1 MRMRRWAVA
10 VALACVATA
19 PACSG
24 SSSDGAPD
32 IPFVQVDPDSAS
44 PTDQAIAKAQGEL
57 QDRPDDVNAQSDL
70 AQAFL
75 QKARET
81 ADPTYYDKAGQL
93 LDRLEETTEPSVVLS
108 VTQAGLAL
116 AQHRFAD
123 ALELGTEAVALAP
136 GNESAL
142 GVLVDANNE
151 LGRYDDALAAG
162 EQMVATKPNLA
173 SLSRASY
180 ARELRGD
187 LEGAIL
193 AMSQAV
199 TSGSPAGGEN
209 IAYVQVL
216 LGNLLLTKGDLAQ
229 AARSYA
235 DADRSFPGFP
245 AAKVGQARILVAQ
258 ERFAEAGDL
267 LGEVLQ
273 VQPLAETAIA
283 QGDAYTA
290 AGRTAD
296 ATDAYD
302 LVGAIAQLYRDNGVN
317 VDLELALYEA
327 DHDAGADAVASA
339 RDALEERPSILG
351 HDVLAWNLYRDGQ
364 LDEAVEESAA
374 ALATGSEDPVL
385 RFHAAAI
392 AEADGDEAAA
402 RRHLQVVLD
411 TNPRFSAFL
420 LPEVEALA
428 DALGLDVPPVPQP

>member
-1 MRMRRWAVA
+1 MSRRSWAV
-10 VALACVATA
+10 VAALVCAATA
-19 PACSG
+19 PGCSG
-24 SSSDGAPD
+24 SSSEGGPD
-32 IPFVQVDPDSAS
+32 IPFVQVDPASTS
-44 PTDQAIAKAQGEL
+44 PTDQAIAKAQAQL
-57 QDRPDDVNAQSDL
+57 KADPADANAQSDL

-81 ADPTYYDKAGQL
+81 ADPTYYDKAGLL
-93 LDRLEETTEPSVVLS
+93 LDRLEASTEPSVTLY
-108 VTQAGLAL
+108 VTQATLAL
-116 AQHRFAD
+116 AQHRFSD
-123 ALELGTEAVALAP
+123 ARELGTSALELAP
-136 GNESAL
+136 GNEAAL

-162 EQMVATKPNLA
+162 EEMVATKPNLA

-209 IAYVQVL
+209 IAYTQVS
-216 LGNLLLTKGDLAQ
+216 LGNLLLTRGDLDQ
-229 AARSYA
+229 AAQTYA
-235 DADRSFPGFP
+235 AADRSFPGFP
-245 AAKVGQARILVAQ
+245 LAKVGQARVLVAQ
-258 ERFAEAGDL
+258 ERFDEAGDL
-267 LGEVLQ
+267 LEDVLQ

-290 AGRTAD
+290 AGRPED
-296 ATDAYD
+296 AEEAYA
-302 LVGAIAQLYRDNGVN
+302 LVGAIAQLYRDSGVN

-327 DHDAGADAVASA
+327 DHQPGDAAVASA

-351 HDVLAWNLYRDGQ
+351 HDVLAWNLYRAGE
-364 LDEAVEESAA
+364 LEEASEESAA
-374 ALATGSEDPVL
+374 ALATGSRDPIL

-392 AEADGDEAAA
+392 AEATGDDAAA
-402 RRHLQVVLD
+402 REHLQLVLD

-428 DALGLDVPPVPQP
+428 ETLGLEMPPVAEA